1 MENNI
6 TAGEKFM
13 SGKVIELV
21 SFLAY
26 RLTKKNTIFGFRS
39 KFMRDMHISIIC
51 KTIENLKMRIRRDLA
66 IKSFKRSLLGKK
78 WCGKM
83 INQMDS
89 SENTLCPKTQRE
101 MGLKMKGVG

>member
-51 KTIENLKMRIRRDLA
+51 KTI
-66 IKSFKRSLLGKK
+66 
-78 WCGKM
+78 
-83 INQMDS
+83 
-89 SENTLCPKTQRE
+89 
-101 MGLKMKGVG
+101 

>member
-51 KTIENLKMRIRRDLA
+51 KMRIRRDLA